1 MGRKELAFALTW
13 QRNTEP
19 VGTAVTDLLRFL
31 SKRIGKQIVP
41 RVAIAYDD
49 IHTLFERGE
58 ADFAWL
64 PPLSLLHLRSKEL
77 VRTLFVNQRHGTRA
91 FHAVLAVR
99 SGSRHYALD
108 RLQGARAAWVDPLS
122 ASGYVLARIDLAGR
136 KIDPRTTFGE
146 ERFLGSHDAA
156 ARAVYEGRSDV
167 VGTFAEYE
175 GDRLAR
181 AGFSSVGSASEWR
194 VILRGREVPSD
205 AFAAHTSV
213 DASVCAAVK
222 EALAGALGD
231 EATARLV
238 RDVFHVDA
246 FGEADDARYAALAD
260 VVEAARRDGLLPH
273 L

>member
-19 VGTAVTDLLRFL
+19 VGAAVTDLLKYV
-31 SKRIGKQIVP
+31 SHRIGKLVVP

-49 IHTLFERGE
+49 IHVLFERGD

-64 PPLSLLHLRSKEL
+64 PPLSFLRLRSKDL
-77 VRTLFVNQRHGTRA
+77 VRTVVVNQRHGTRA

-108 RLQGARAAWVDPLS
+108 RLQGARAAWVDPFS
-122 ASGYVLARIDLAGR
+122 ASGYALQRIDLAAR

-156 ARAVYEGRSDV
+156 ARAVYDGRSDV

-181 AGFSSVGSASEWR
+181 AGFSTVGNASEWR

-205 AFAAHTSV
+205 SLAAH
-213 DASVCAAVK
+213 ASVEPSVRDAVK
-222 EALAGALGD
+222 EALASALRD
-231 EATARLV
+231 DATSRLV

-246 FGEADDARYAALAD
+246 FGDADDARYAALAD
-260 VVEAARRDGLLPH
+260 VIEAARRDGLLPH